1 MKEIK
6 TSKNNIGYL
15 VEILDKNTE
24 TETFCVLH
32 QAGPSLKIGRRYIK
46 KKTEQEIRK
55 KGNQELE
62 KEIKN
67 IKDKPHEKPLESI
80 FPKSQLTLERTALD
94 SLIKVLQDN
103 YEPFKDGTKKYIP
116 IQGGGF
122 NDNSAN
128 TLLAIFQSQEKE
140 KLFKCIL
147 DNDLIEEDLLQSV
160 EIKKK
165 KLDIDIFEKRL
176 ANPNLLEDKGH
187 DNWQDWF
194 SKNKWFFGSDYVKIL
209 KRRTIDENSKT
220 DFLASSYGNFL
231 DIVEIKRPSLD
242 DGKLFKEGIIEK
254 EGAEWKYY
262 HPTMDLTKAISQ
274 CYRYINEIEKKVGDP
289 DSGKKFEECEIVK
302 PRCTLIFGRS
312 NNFTKDEYKAL
323 RILNSH
329 YNNFSIVTYDQ
340 LLERAKKMVE
350 IIQNKKQND

>member
-1 MKEIK
+1 MQKIK
-6 TSKNNIGYL
+6 IAKNGINYLSKVL
-15 VEILDKNTE
+15 LEKPNTITRSLFWRIHRNSGQE
-24 TETFCVLH
+24 DV
-32 QAGPSLKIGRRYIK
+32 SLKIGRYNK
-46 KKTEQEIRK
+46 KEFCEE
-55 KGNQELE
+55 ELE
-62 KEIKN
+62 TKN
-67 IKDKPHEKPLESI
+67 PKSELTLTNSELESLVS
-80 FPKSQLTLERTALD
+80 FLKE
-94 SLIKVLQDN
+94 N
-103 YEPFKDGTKKYIP
+103 YEPFKDGVNKYISFDLSSEKNL
-116 IQGGGF
+116 I
-122 NDNSAN
+122 S
-128 TLLAIFQSQEKE
+128 IFQSQEKE